1 MATDGGKRAERPA
14 ESGADGRQTDGRQ
27 AEAGQ
32 ANGRQAEGRPGEGRP
47 AEGRPGAKGTKNA
60 PDTGATG
67 KARAT
72 ATAHRQ
78 KVPRAADGEG
88 ARLPYEQARDQ
99 LTELVKRLEAGGL
112 TPEQALELGERGERL
127 ATICEEWLEGAR
139 ARLAAA
145 IAQRSDNEPAP
156 GTPF

>member
-14 ESGADGRQTDGRQ
+14 ESGADSKQTDGRQ
-27 AEAGQ
+27 ANGRQ
-32 ANGRQAEGRPGEGRP
+32 ADSRQAEGRP
-47 AEGRPGAKGTKNA
+47 AAKGTRNA
-60 PDTGATG
+60 TDAGATG

-72 ATAHRQ
+72 ATGDRQ
-78 KVPRAADGEG
+78 SGAARAADGEG

-112 TPEQALELGERGERL
+112 TLEQSLALWERGERL

-145 IAQRSDNEPAP
+145 MAQRSDSEPAP